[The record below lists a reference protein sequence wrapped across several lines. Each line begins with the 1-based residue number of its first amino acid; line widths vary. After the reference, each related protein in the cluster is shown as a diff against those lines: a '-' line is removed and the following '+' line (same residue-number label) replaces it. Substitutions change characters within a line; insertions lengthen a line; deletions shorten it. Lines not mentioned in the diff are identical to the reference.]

1 MTRAVLHVD
10 MDAFYASVE
19 QRDRPELVGKPVIV
33 GWPGGRGVVAAASY
47 EVRKFGV
54 RSAMPMHTAL
64 RLCPGAV
71 CIPPRMQR
79 YRDVSGQVFAV
90 FHEITPLVQGLSLD
104 EAYLDVTESQALLGA
119 PAIIARRIKDI
130 IRART
135 GLTASVG
142 VATNKL
148 VAKIASDLDKPDG
161 LTVVPEELIRKV
173 LDPLSVRRLPGLGRK
188 LGERVEAA
196 GLRTLGDLRTATDA
210 ALWPLF
216 GRDTARMRER
226 AAGIDDRPVRP
237 DLEEKSL
244 SAEDTFAQDL
254 ADPRRLDAHLCR
266 LADLACER
274 LRARGLMAGRVG
286 VKIRRH
292 DFTTFTRQRAIAPPT
307 HEERTLRNV
316 ARELLSRWLEEHAGA
331 KLRLLGV
338 VLTDLS
344 PAAQLG
350 LFDRQATDDGERP
363 SRMPGL
369 PETRSQDAGNG
380 TGERA
385 TPGTA
390 SGTAHARPS
399 SVDSALDEVRA
410 RFGRNALRRG
420 NTIE

>member
-1 MTRAVLHVD
+1 MTRAILHVD

-19 QRDRPELVGKPVIV
+19 QRDKPELAGKPVIV

-54 RSAMPMHTAL
+54 RSAMPMGQAL
-64 RLCPGAV
+64 RLCPHAI

-79 YRDVSGQVFAV
+79 YREVSDRVFGV

-104 EAYLDVTESQALLGA
+104 EAYLDVTDSQALLGA
-119 PAIIARRIKDI
+119 PAAIARRIKDD

-142 VATNKL
+142 AATNKL

-161 LTVVPEELIRKV
+161 LTVVPESRVREV

-196 GLRTLGDLRTATDA
+196 GLRTLGELRAASDA
-210 ALWPLF
+210 VLWPLF
-216 GRDTARMRER
+216 GRDTPRMRER
-226 AAGIDDRPVRP
+226 ASGIDDRPVQP

-254 ADPRRLDAHLCR
+254 ADPRALDAELCR
-266 LADLACER
+266 LAELAGER
-274 LRARGLMAGRVG
+274 LRGRGLMAGRVG
-286 VKIRRH
+286 VKIRRQ
-292 DFTTFTRQRAIAPPT
+292 DFATFTRQRAIAPPT
-307 HEERTLRNV
+307 QDGRTLRNV
-316 ARELLSRWLEEHAGA
+316 ARELLSRWLAEHSGA

-344 PAAQLG
+344 PASQLG
-350 LFDRQATDDGERP
+350 LFDGGRP
-363 SRMPGL
+363 SR
-369 PETRSQDAGNG
+369 
-380 TGERA
+380 GE
-385 TPGTA
+385 
-390 SGTAHARPS
+390 SARDPRL
-399 SVDSALDEVRA
+399 DSALDEVRA
-410 RFGRNALRRG
+410 RFGADALRRG

>member
-1 MTRAVLHVD
+1 VSRAILHVD

-47 EVRKFGV
+47 EVRRFGV
-54 RSAMPMHTAL
+54 RSAMPVARAL
-64 RLCPGAV
+64 RLCPQAI
-71 CIPPRMQR
+71 CIAPRMQR
-79 YRDVSGQVFAV
+79 YREMSDLVFGV

-119 PAIIARRIKDI
+119 PAAIGRRIKDN
-130 IRART
+130 IRTRT

-148 VAKIASDLDKPDG
+148 VAKIASDLEKPDG
-161 LTVVPEELIRKV
+161 LTVVPESRIREL

-196 GLRTLGDLRTATDA
+196 GLRTLGQLRLASDA
-210 ALWPLF
+210 VLWPLF
-216 GRDTARMRER
+216 GRDTQHMRER
-226 AAGIDDRPVRP
+226 AAGLDDRPVQP

-254 ADPRRLDAHLCR
+254 ADPRRLDAQLCR
-266 LADLACER
+266 LAELAGER
-274 LRARGLMAGRVG
+274 LRARGLMAARVG

-292 DFTTFTRQRAIAPPT
+292 DFATFTRQRAIAPPT
-307 HEERTLRNV
+307 QDGRTLRNI
-316 ARELLSRWLEEHAGA
+316 ARELLSRWLAEHSGA

-338 VLTDLS
+338 VLSDLS
-344 PAAQLG
+344 PASQLG
-350 LFDRQATDDGERP
+350 LFDGAGQMRGE
-363 SRMPGL
+363 S
-369 PETRSQDAGNG
+369 
-380 TGERA
+380 
-385 TPGTA
+385 
-390 SGTAHARPS
+390 ARDPRL
-399 SVDSALDEVRA
+399 DSALDEVRA
-410 RFGRNALRRG
+410 RFGVDALRRG